1 MANQRTAR
9 PLSLLFL
16 GACLLNAST
25 GNALSAE
32 MIAKC
37 PSGKKLEWVKQG
49 GMNQGSTSV
58 FRYGK
63 DILTVKVV
71 NNGADHT
78 AWRSG
83 STAIT
88 LGSVMSGAS
97 VSFKGNSEICSYSH

>member
-1 MANQRTAR
+1 MIAKPIA
-9 PLSLLFL
+9 LLFF

-25 GNALSAE
+25 ENALSAE

-37 PSGKKLEWVKQG
+37 PSGKKLEWVKRG
-49 GMNQGSTSV
+49 GRNQGSSSI
-58 FRYGK
+58 FRYGE

-71 NNGADHT
+71 NIGGDHI

-83 STAIT
+83 STELT

-97 VSFKGNSEICSYSH
+97 VSFKGYSEICSY